1 MNWVKNEKKV
11 SRLFSRRQKDILGG
25 KNAVG
30 KGEEMRKCGMCLK
43 EGWPI
48 LFGLDHEHKMIC
60 AVCGWKYM
68 SGPELNLESNKEPLK
83 VRCA

>member
-1 MNWVKNEKKV
+1 M
-11 SRLFSRRQKDILGG
+11 G
-25 KNAVG
+25 KCA
-30 KGEEMRKCGMCLK
+30 MCLK

-68 SGPELNLESNKEPLK
+68 SGPELNLESNKELLK
-83 VRCA
+83 V